1 MILYRLNN
9 QEVLPPKRR
18 NPSTTDPPV
27 IMWLTLESHL
37 ITALANMIWIF
48 LNGLYGPIMFVN
60 MVVLIRVFRSIM
72 TGYFVF
78 LWHGPALYLI
88 LSLGPDV

>member
-1 MILYRLNN
+1 MA
-9 QEVLPPKRR
+9 
-18 NPSTTDPPV
+18 NP
-27 IMWLTLESHL
+27 ESHL
-37 ITALANMIWIF
+37 ITALANMIQIF
-48 LNGLYGPIMFVN
+48 FNGLYGPIMFVN
-60 MVVLIRVFRSIM
+60 TVALIRVFRLIM